1 MSHIVV
7 IAEKPSVGR
16 SIAKVL
22 GCRENK
28 DGYVQNDKYIVTW
41 AIGHLCEL
49 QDPGE
54 IDEKYKKWDFS
65 TLPILPEEIPLK
77 VNKNAKEQFNIVK
90 KLITSSD
97 ASSLIC
103 ATDAGREGE
112 LIFRYIYIMA
122 KCKKEFKR
130 LWISSMTDEA
140 IRDGFR
146 HLRPGTDYDNLYM
159 SAKCRSE
166 ADWLV
171 GMNASRAFSIK
182 HQTILSVGRVQTP
195 TLAFLVKRKNEIDNF
210 KPEPYATV
218 TADFGDY
225 KGIMFSEKL
234 HPDTHI
240 AKIEQAQKVAEI
252 IKGKPAIVTKAE
264 TQRKKENPPQ
274 LFDLTSLQ
282 REANK
287 RYGYTADQVLKL
299 AQSLYEKHKALTY
312 PRTDSRYLTNDM
324 IQVVPVTMKA
334 LPEEYQK
341 YIPGA
346 LHNDKV
352 EVNKRVFDESKVSDH
367 HAIIPTTETAKLDE
381 MNEAERKIF
390 DMVAKRMLA
399 AFYPPCEYDSTKI
412 ITTADR
418 FNFRTIGKTIIIPG
432 WRSVISNE
440 TQQKQDN
447 NDTEEQENNSLPP
460 LKEGDKRKVEDAIVK
475 EDFTKP
481 PAHYT
486 DASLLTAMETAGKD
500 SDDEEIVQQMKGHGI
515 GTPATRAQIIERI
528 ISVGYAVRQNKSII
542 ATNKG
547 VELIKIMPDEI
558 TSAETTGR
566 WEIALDKIADNK
578 QDPKAFMASIQRF
591 STFLVKHAQENNVE
605 IDSNAFKKW
614 DTKTKTITKLEDLKC
629 PICNQ
634 GNIVEHENFFGCSN
648 WKKDGGCNLLIWKS
662 LFTKRGADF
671 VLTKDILTELLND
684 GESHAWKDG
693 TIYLDNKSGYKSI
706 YLIKNNEKNVSDI
719 ITIESVTDH
728 CPSCNKKLISES
740 VWNYS
745 CSNCHFTIWKNLFTK
760 DGFTGIIT
768 RSMMLDLITEGKTE
782 ARIFGTNENK
792 GCFVLDEDK
801 IKWYGSTSF
810 NPDIDEP
817 KAETLVM
824 STYTGTKKSKSK
836 TSPKRRRKSTKK

>member
-7 IAEKPSVGR
+7 VAEKPSVGR

-22 GCRENK
+22 GCRENN

-77 VNKNAKEQFNIVK
+77 INKNAKEQFNIVK
-90 KLITSSD
+90 KLINSSDTSS
-97 ASSLIC
+97 LVC

-112 LIFRYIYIMA
+112 LIFRYIYIMS

-130 LWISSMTDEA
+130 LWISSMTDAA
-140 IRDGFR
+140 IRDGFKN
-146 HLRPGTDYDNLYM
+146 LRPGTDYDNLYM
-159 SAKCRSE
+159 SAKCRAE

-171 GMNASRAFSIK
+171 GMNASRAYSIK
-182 HQTILSVGRVQTP
+182 HSAILSVGRVQTP

-210 KPEPYATV
+210 KPEPYV
-218 TADFGDY
+218 TLTSDFGDY

-234 HPDTHI
+234 RPDTHI
-240 AKIEQAQKVAEI
+240 AQVSQAQTVANI
-252 IKGKPAIVTKAE
+252 IKGKTATVTKAE

-287 RYGYTADQVLKL
+287 RFGYTADQVLKI

-312 PRTDSRYLTNDM
+312 PRTDSRYLTDDM
-324 IQVVPVTMKA
+324 KPVIPVTMKA
-334 LPEEYQK
+334 LPKEYQK
-341 YIPGA
+341 YVPGA
-346 LHNDKV
+346 LHDGKV

-367 HAIIPTTETAKLDE
+367 HAIIPTTETAKIEE

-390 DMVAKRMLA
+390 DLVAKRMIA
-399 AFYPPCEYDSTKI
+399 AFYPPCEYNSTKI

-418 FNFRTIGKTIIIPG
+418 FNFRTIGKTILIPG
-432 WRSVISNE
+432 WRSVISNDA
-440 TQQKQDN
+440 QQKQEDN
-447 NDTEEQENNSLPP
+447 ETDEQENNSLPP
-460 LKEGDKRKVEDAIVK
+460 LKEGDNRKVVDTIIK

-481 PAHYT
+481 PANYT

-528 ISVGYAVRQNKSII
+528 INVGYAVRHNKSII

-547 VELIKIMPDEI
+547 IALIKIMPEEI
-558 TSAETTGR
+558 VSAETTGK
-566 WEIALDKIADNK
+566 WEIALDKIADHK
-578 QDPKAFMASIQRF
+578 QDPKAFMQSIQRF
-591 STFLVKHAQENNVE
+591 STFLVNNAKENNIE
-605 IDSNAFKKW
+605 IDTNAFEKW
-614 DTKTKTITKLEDLKC
+614 DKKAKISEKLEDLKC
-629 PICNQ
+629 PVCGK

-648 WKKDGGCNLLIWKS
+648 WKKEGGCNLLIWKS
-662 LFTKRGADF
+662 LFVKRGADF
-671 VLTKDILTELLND
+671 NITKEILTDLINN

-706 YLIKNNEKNVSDI
+706 YLIKNNEKAVSDI
-719 ITIESVTDH
+719 MTLESCADH
-728 CPSCNKKLISES
+728 CPSCNKKTITES

-745 CSNCHFTIWKNLFTK
+745 CTNCHLTIWKNLFTK
-760 DGFTGIIT
+760 DGFNGIIT
-768 RSMMLDLITEGKTE
+768 RSMMLDLLTEGETE
-782 ARIFGTNENK
+782 ARIFGTNDVK
-792 GCFVLDEDK
+792 GMFVLDDDN
-801 IKWYGSTSF
+801 IKWYASSSY

-817 KAETLVM
+817 KAEVSVI
-824 STYTGTKKSKSK
+824 STYTGKKKAKSK
-836 TSPKRRRKSTKK
+836 TQTKKRRRTTKK